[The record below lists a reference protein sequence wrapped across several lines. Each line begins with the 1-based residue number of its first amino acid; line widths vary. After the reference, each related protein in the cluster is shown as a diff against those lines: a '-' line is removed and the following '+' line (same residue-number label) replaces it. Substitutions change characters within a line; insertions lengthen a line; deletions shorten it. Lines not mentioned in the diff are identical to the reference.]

1 MDSLKNS
8 DATSSCNT
16 RSHPSRIMNNLSMLR
31 KIHWKLR
38 WKLFNK
44 PMVIRRWHQG
54 LRISLPSSGSAAQIY
69 YRKYSEPHVAEWMV
83 DHLQEGDCFVDI
95 GAHVG
100 EYSLIA
106 ATSIGPAGSIIALE
120 PQHDLCKVIAKNFS
134 DNQINNARVIHGA
147 LGEHNGRCHLFTD
160 SRTKG
165 AVLDTNSAEAD
176 IPMFNLETLLKDVP
190 ENTRIW
196 MKLDAAGYELP
207 CLTACKEY
215 LKRRPIHLILKAY
228 HQREVIQR
236 FPGISSTLAGFLGE
250 MSYQCLTLKTGS
262 PVRWAGHVEG
272 YCETVICAPHQA
284 TTRL

>member
-1 MDSLKNS
+1 
-8 DATSSCNT
+8 
-16 RSHPSRIMNNLSMLR
+16 MNDLTLLR

-69 YRKYSEPHVAEWMV
+69 YRKYSEPQVAEWMLG
-83 DHLQEGDCFVDI
+83 HLQEGDCFVDI

-106 ATSIGPAGSIIALE
+106 ATCIGPAGSIIALE
-120 PQHDLCKVIAKNFS
+120 PQHDLCEVIAKNFS
-134 DNQINNARVIHGA
+134 DNQINNVRVMHGA
-147 LGEHNGRCHLFTD
+147 LGEHNGRCHFFTD

-190 ENTRIW
+190 EITRIW

-207 CLTACKEY
+207 CLMAAENY
-215 LKRRPIHLILKAY
+215 LRNHPVHLILKAY
-228 HQREVIQR
+228 NETEVRNR
-236 FPGISSTLAGFLGE
+236 FPEVRSSLAGFLEALDYRCSRLLQGVP
-250 MSYQCLTLKTGS
+250 TPWDGTIN
-262 PVRWAGHVEG
+262 G
-272 YCETVICAPHQA
+272 YCEVILCTPLASTGVFPMV
-284 TTRL
+284 TE